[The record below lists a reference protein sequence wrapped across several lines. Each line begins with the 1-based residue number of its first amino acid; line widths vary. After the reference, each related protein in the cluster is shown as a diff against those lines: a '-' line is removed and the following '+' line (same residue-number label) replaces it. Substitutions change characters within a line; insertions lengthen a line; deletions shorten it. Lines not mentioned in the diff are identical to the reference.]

1 MIEIIVLL
9 AVILYAIT
17 VHEFSHAAT
26 ADMLGDPTPR
36 MAGRLSLNPL
46 SHIDPIGFI
55 MLILV
60 RFGWAKPVPINPYN
74 FRDPVRGEVL
84 VSLAGPLSNFISAWV
99 CATIVRFLPADIAMN
114 GYVQLVL
121 SNFIFINLALGVFN
135 LIPVPPLDGSHLI
148 EPFLPY
154 EVRESLQQ
162 YGFFI
167 LIFIL
172 IFPPTSLLLM
182 QIIRLIY
189 NFIT

>member
-99 CATIVRFLPADIAMN
+99 CATIVRFLPADIVMN